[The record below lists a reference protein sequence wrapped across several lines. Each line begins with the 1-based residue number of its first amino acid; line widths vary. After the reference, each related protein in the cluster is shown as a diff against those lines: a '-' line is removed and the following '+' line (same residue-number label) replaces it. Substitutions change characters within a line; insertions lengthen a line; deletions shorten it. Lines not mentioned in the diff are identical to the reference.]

1 MLCYLVLLILRIAI
15 APFLM
20 QSRLCIC
27 VITLR
32 TILPSLKITSY
43 IIFTS
48 LFYTHIIT
56 YVMGLRNRQFA
67 QTFANI
73 FVQYAYWQANRRP
86 LYKAYVA
93 DAEKWI
99 QYISIKRKHFA
110 FNISK
115 VFLLYHLSIYLSIV
129 HECCWFYALCVRV
142 CELLWVGMM
151 R

>member
-43 IIFTS
+43 IISTS

-86 LYKAYVA
+86 LYKASVA
-93 DAEKWI
+93 DAEKWT

-115 VFLLYHLSIYLSIV
+115 VLLLYHLSIYLSIV
-129 HECCWFYALCVRV
+129 HECCWFYALCV